1 MNFYK
6 IKKHNQS
13 FKQKFC
19 KMKKTTTLLLAIIAV
34 QTLVMAQAP
43 AVTPSLAKPKFTVPN
58 TGKIKF
64 YDMPKLGNGAPEAPC
79 VPLNYKTQTKPN
91 ILINSD
97 FAIQLA
103 GYNCPQTFT
112 NTISNDGAGG
122 GTCVENWV
130 TWGFS
135 TSMPSTYTLTTNIL
149 PSTCPYGAGKMLHVK
164 QSANG
169 AGIANQRFTENPAK
183 AVASVWVYVVKGTI
197 GLGIGNG
204 GNTSNTVWTCQTGV
218 WTYLETCNLDN
229 QSPVTNFIMYNKN
242 SGSEEAEFYVANPR
256 VTKL

>member
-1 MNFYK
+1 MK
-6 IKKHNQS
+6 
-13 FKQKFC
+13 
-19 KMKKTTTLLLAIIAV
+19 KMKKTTTLLLISIAI
-34 QTLVMAQAP
+34 QTLAMAQAP
-43 AVTPSLAKPKFTVPN
+43 AVLPTGRVDGLRDVTPTQAIPKFTVPN

-64 YDMPKLGNGAPEAPC
+64 YEMPSSGNTASEAPC
-79 VPLNYKTQTKPN
+79 VSNNYKTQSKPN

-97 FAIQLA
+97 FALQLP

-112 NTISNDGAGG
+112 NSISSDGAGG
-122 GTCVENWV
+122 GTCLQNWN

-135 TSMPSTYTLTTNIL
+135 STMPSTYTLTTNVL
-149 PSTCPYGAGKMLHVK
+149 PSTCPYGVGKMLYVK

-169 AGIANQRFTENPAK
+169 AGIANQGFTENPAK

-242 SGSEEAEFYVANPR
+242 GGSEEAEFYIANPR

>member
-1 MNFYK
+1 
-6 IKKHNQS
+6 
-13 FKQKFC
+13 
-19 KMKKTTTLLLAIIAV
+19 MKKLFSLLLITIAT
-34 QTLVMAQAP
+34 QNLVIAQAP
-43 AVTPSLAKPKFTVPN
+43 VVLPTGRTDGLRDVTPSLAKPKYTTPN
-58 TGKIKF
+58 TGKIIF
-64 YDMPKLGNGAPEAPC
+64 FDMPKLGGNVAAEAPC
-79 VPLNYKTQTKPN
+79 ISYNYKTQTKPN

-97 FAIQLA
+97 FSAQLA
-103 GYNCPQTFT
+103 GFNCPHTFT

-122 GTCVENWV
+122 GTCLENWD
-130 TWGFS
+130 TWGVS
-135 TSMPSTYTLTTNIL
+135 LTMPSTYTLTTNVL
-149 PSTCPYGAGKMLHVK
+149 PSTCPYGSGKMLHVK

-169 AGIANQRFTENPAK
+169 AGIANQSFTENPAK

-218 WTYLETCNLDN
+218 WTYLETCNLDT

-242 SGSEEAEFYVANPR
+242 GGSEEAEFYVANPR